1 MSTRRIR
8 TTAVADVLELVP
20 SYWLAIQD
28 TIGLSVSS
36 PHHEAMRINVP
47 NMHQLH
53 VQRTIDYRSTSD
65 LDAVSLSPAVLSEH
79 CAWRVTPSILQPWYG

>member
-1 MSTRRIR
+1 
-8 TTAVADVLELVP
+8 
-20 SYWLAIQD
+20 
-28 TIGLSVSS
+28 
-36 PHHEAMRINVP
+36 MRINVP